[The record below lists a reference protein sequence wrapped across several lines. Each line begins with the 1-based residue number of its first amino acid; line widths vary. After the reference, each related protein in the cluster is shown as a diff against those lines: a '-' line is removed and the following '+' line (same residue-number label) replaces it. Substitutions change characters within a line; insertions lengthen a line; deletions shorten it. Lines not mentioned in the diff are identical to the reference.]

1 MESLISSVG
10 TVVSIVHEVMR
21 AVETVSRNKKR
32 CHKLAK
38 RVQGIGGLLRE
49 LHAAVEPEAGPT
61 ADDATRSLLRRL
73 DEALRHALRLV
84 QSCSDSRCPC
94 RLIAGRRMSDQFD
107 EVNGE
112 IDGCLLDLGVANRIL
127 LEKLLRRQD
136 AAAGTETVTVR
147 IGMPCDDSADHIKRC
162 IKTMTGVTE
171 VSAAASTKDQFR
183 VTVRS
188 GAVDIPSLLD
198 QVEHKLNRNVELI
211 TPAATTKDVAGA
223 GVKKHR
229 VDAQEQKASVTVE
242 NRVNKQRL
250 SGGCADGDE
259 IKKEKVPANMAGMNQ
274 QAPAAYAY
282 MPFPVALVPVADVTN
297 IYQAPPPCSFFP
309 YPQGPPVHAQMR
321 QANLHRVHYSNTM
334 KYDGGGN
341 TKHAVKDNGDMDER
355 KEVIADDSADPVPIC
370 PGKTKDGDN
379 TTASRK
385 TNVTAIGVPVGTVS
399 TGVHELVPP
408 PSYGYGY
415 WAYAQAQGRA
425 TGDCCHCGAG
435 SPSESAT
442 YRYNYNHHSS
452 YPDMFSDENPNACSI
467 M

>member
-1 MESLISSVG
+1 M
-10 TVVSIVHEVMR
+10 TV
-21 AVETVSRNKKR
+21 AVEDRR
-32 CHKLAK
+32 GC
-38 RVQGIGGLLRE
+38 RD
-49 LHAAVEPEAGPT
+49 AAAEPEAGPT
-61 ADDATRSLLRRL
+61 PDDATRSLLRRL
-73 DEALRHALRLV
+73 EEALRHALLLV
-84 QSCSDSRCPC
+84 QSCHDSRCPC

-136 AAAGTETVTVR
+136 AVAGTETMTVR
-147 IGMPCDDSADHIKRC
+147 IGMPCDAPTTSSAASKRWQV
-162 IKTMTGVTE
+162 GVTE

-198 QVEHKLNRNVELI
+198 QVEQKLNRNVELI
-211 TPAATTKDVAGA
+211 TPAATSKDVAGA

-242 NRVNKQRL
+242 DRVNKQRH
-250 SGGCADGDE
+250 SGGCADGDG
-259 IKKEKVPANMAGMNQ
+259 IKMEKVPVNMAGLNQ
-274 QAPAAYAY
+274 QSPTAYAY
-282 MPFPVALVPVADVTN
+282 LPFPVAMVPVGDVTN
-297 IYQAPPPCSFFP
+297 MYQAPPPCSFLP
-309 YPQGPPVHAQMR
+309 YPQGPPTSQPVHAQRR
-321 QANLHRVHYSNTM
+321 QANLHRVQYS
-334 KYDGGGN
+334 N

-355 KEVIADDSADPVPIC
+355 KEVIADDSADPVPIG
-370 PGKTKDGDN
+370 PGNKKDGDN
-379 TTASRK
+379 TVASG
-385 TNVTAIGVPVGTVS
+385 NVTAIGVPVGTMS

-415 WAYAQAQGRA
+415 WAYAQGRG

-435 SPSESAT
+435 SLSESAT
-442 YRYNYNHHSS
+442 YSYNYNHHSS
-452 YPDMFSDENPNACSI
+452 YPDMFSDEKPNACSI